1 MPPYVPPVPTR
12 LTPQAVLVAA
22 QATVRTAP
30 DLRAAPVR
38 RRNALVQAHLPLVR
52 SVVARFGPQP
62 TLPFDDLMQV
72 GSLGLIRA
80 VEAFDPGRSVSFS
93 SFAVPYIRGALL
105 HELRDRQPLV
115 RLPRS
120 LWDLRQRA
128 ARLQEERRREGLTPL
143 APDALAA
150 ALGCGGDQLRELEG
164 LRDAALPRS
173 LDAPLPSA
181 RGEGSGGGCLLDSLA
196 DPRSLAPAPEEPGSG
211 GLAQGQ
217 AEGQE
222 AAERT
227 WLRQRLA
234 ALDPQRRT
242 LLEGR
247 LRLGCTWVELGH
259 QLGIHPRM
267 AQRRCDATLAELQ
280 EAARRWRQSGGAEE
294 RGKLGAAEPGV
305 FGAGAAEGGAGG
317 MADCEA

>member
-1 MPPYVPPVPTR
+1 MPAYVPPQPTR
-12 LTPQAVLVAA
+12 PTPQVVVDQALPPKGLDPNVA
-22 QATVRTAP
+22 P
-30 DLRAAPVR
+30 LR

-62 TLPFDDLMQV
+62 TLPFDDLLQV

-80 VEAFDPGRSVSFS
+80 VEAFDPARSVSFS

-128 ARLQEERRREGLTPL
+128 GRLQEERRREGLAPL
-143 APDALAA
+143 APTALAS
-150 ALGCGGDQLRELEG
+150 ALGCGTDQLRELEG
-164 LRDAALPRS
+164 LRDAALPCS
-173 LDAPLPSA
+173 LDAPLASH
-181 RGEGSGGGCLLDSLA
+181 RGEAGGGGCLLDSLA
-196 DPRSLAPAPEEPGSG
+196 DPRSLGAEEGETVADG
-211 GLAQGQ
+211 VADG
-217 AEGQE
+217 
-222 AAERT
+222 AERA

-234 ALDPQRRT
+234 ALDPQRRA

-259 QLGIHPRM
+259 RLGIHPRM
-267 AQRRCDATLAELQ
+267 AQRRCDATLADLQ
-280 EAARRWRQSGGAEE
+280 EAARRWREAGGTS
-294 RGKLGAAEPGV
+294 
-305 FGAGAAEGGAGG
+305 GAGFAGQTEG
-317 MADCEA
+317 EA

>member
-1 MPPYVPPVPTR
+1 MPPYVPPAPTR
-12 LTPQAVLVAA
+12 LIPQVVVAS
-22 QATVRTAP
+22 QASTRSAL
-30 DLRAAPVR
+30 DLNAAPLR

-62 TLPFDDLMQV
+62 TLPFDDLLQV

-80 VEAFDPGRSVSFS
+80 VEAFDPTRSVSFS

-128 ARLQEERRREGLTPL
+128 GRLQEERRREGLAPL
-143 APDALAA
+143 APAALAS
-150 ALGCGGDQLRELEG
+150 ALGCGADQLLELEG

-173 LDAPLPSA
+173 LDAPLSSP
-181 RGEGSGGGCLLDSLA
+181 RGEPGGGGCLLDSLA
-196 DPRSLAPAPEEPGSG
+196 DPRSLGAEEGEPAAE
-211 GLAQGQ
+211 GLADG
-217 AEGQE
+217 
-222 AAERT
+222 AERA

-234 ALDPQRRT
+234 TLDPQRRA

-259 QLGIHPRM
+259 RLGIHPRM
-267 AQRRCDATLAELQ
+267 AQRRCDATLAQLQ
-280 EAARRWRQSGGAEE
+280 EEARRWREAGGKA
-294 RGKLGAAEPGV
+294 
-305 FGAGAAEGGAGG
+305 GAGSAG
-317 MADCEA
+317 EAGDVT